1 MYTFHD
7 PVCGEITTT
16 ARPDGSITI
25 AVERLETDDALVPV
39 FTLTLGAEH
48 FAAWITALLNAR
60 GRTCTLCDKC
70 DQLQQLLDRTRAD
83 PALVHCIHRTG
94 AVILIRDGRV
104 LKAKFRAATSV
115 GDFLHS
121 IREVDCS
128 DRTATAEAFTRFARE
143 LIDPWTL

>member
-25 AVERLETDDALVPV
+25 AFERLETDDAIVPF

-83 PALVHCIHRTG
+83 PALVHCIHRT
-94 AVILIRDGRV
+94 
-104 LKAKFRAATSV
+104 TSV